1 MDKEKFKKS
10 FKGCLPYLVAA
21 IAIVALLVAVYAG
34 CMVKNAASEMNAMTE
49 AWRTDMAK
57 SVAMLSSKISAVEKE
72 FDSFRTDFDE
82 SIAGAT
88 FEVEAYP
95 VKYAFTEQSAEE
107 FKSFVLAEQLP
118 AMKTAY
124 KMSDEEYEQ
133 TVTATAELTPEQIM
147 SSYGMDSVA
156 LGIELVDETV
166 ARIGGLDGV
175 YNVQD
180 GTIYADGYYFGTI
193 DDDKIVY
200 TQNNYGIPMTI
211 NFYREESESTEMSVV
226 DKINVIESRIRS
238 VSAQLVDFRERMSH
252 YESELGNLTTVA
264 DDLQVNLND
273 AVEKCEG
280 ELNNLTAVTDGLR
293 DDLNDA
299 VEKYDGLKEDV
310 ASMETFH
317 EEIAEFGQNV
327 ENRVAELESFHEE
340 IAEFGQNVESRV
352 EEIESFNEEIAKVGQ
367 DIEARVEV
375 LEASHEGN
383 SEIGQ
388 DVETR
393 IEDLEAFSE
402 EAKAGFEELQGF
414 VEEVYEY
421 PEYVDQG
428 FEEVGA
434 MFEEV
439 GAYVLDLEDRIETL
453 EVYSDAL
460 REGSDSVQ
468 NLAKYLDDFSNVI
481 NMIKGSY
488 NDVVDGLSDLKDRVG
503 VLENLAASI
512 TG

>member
-124 KMSDEEYEQ
+124 EMSDEEYEQ

-166 ARIGGLDGV
+166 ARIGGMDGV

-211 NFYREESESTEMSVV
+211 NFYREEGESTEMSVV

-264 DDLQVNLND
+264 DDLQVNLDN
-273 AVEKCEG
+273 AVEKCED
-280 ELNNLTAVTDGLR
+280 ELNDLTTVTDGLR
-293 DDLNDA
+293 VDLDDA

-310 ASMETFH
+310 ASMEAFH
-317 EEIAEFGQNV
+317 EEIAEFGQNI
-327 ENRVAELESFHEE
+327 ESRIEELE
-340 IAEFGQNVESRV
+340 V
-352 EEIESFNEEIAKVGQ
+352 FNEEVAKVGQ

-383 SEIGQ
+383 AEIGQ
-388 DVETR
+388 DVEAR
-393 IEDLEAFSE
+393 IEDLEAFNE
-402 EAKAGFEELQGF
+402 EVKAGFEELQGF

-428 FEEVGA
+428 FEEVEA

-503 VLENLAASI
+503 VLENLAATI

>member
-10 FKGCLPYLVAA
+10 FKGCLPYLVAV

-34 CMVKNAASEMNAMTE
+34 CMVKSAASEMNAMTE

-107 FKSFVLAEQLP
+107 FKSFVLTEQLP

-124 KMSDEEYEQ
+124 EMSDEEYEQ

-200 TQNNYGIPMTI
+200 TQNNYGVPMTL
-211 NFYREESESTEMSVV
+211 NFYREEGESTEMSVV

-264 DDLQVNLND
+264 DDLQINLND

-280 ELNNLTAVTDGLR
+280 ELDDLTTVTDGLR
-293 DDLNDA
+293 VDLDDA

-317 EEIAEFGQNV
+317 EK
-327 ENRVAELESFHEE
+327 

-352 EEIESFNEEIAKVGQ
+352 EELEVFNEEIVKVGQ
-367 DIEARVEV
+367 DIEARVVE
-375 LEASHEGN
+375 LESREGN
-383 SEIGQ
+383 AEIGQ
-388 DVETR
+388 DVEAR
-393 IEDLEAFSE
+393 IEDLEAFNE
-402 EAKAGFEELQGF
+402 EVKAGFEELQDF

-439 GAYVLDLEDRIETL
+439 GAYILDLEDRIETL

-460 REGSDSVQ
+460 KEGSDSVQ

-503 VLENLAASI
+503 VLENLAATI

>member
-34 CMVKNAASEMNAMTE
+34 CMVKSAASEMNAMTE

-124 KMSDEEYEQ
+124 KMSDEGYEQ

-200 TQNNYGIPMTI
+200 TQNTYGVPMTI
-211 NFYREESESTEMSVV
+211 NFYREEGESDPSPHSWW
-226 DKINVIESRIRS
+226 IS
-238 VSAQLVDFRERMSH
+238 
-252 YESELGNLTTVA
+252 G
-264 DDLQVNLND
+264 
-273 AVEKCEG
+273 
-280 ELNNLTAVTDGLR
+280 
-293 DDLNDA
+293 
-299 VEKYDGLKEDV
+299 KE
-310 ASMETFH
+310 
-317 EEIAEFGQNV
+317 
-327 ENRVAELESFHEE
+327 
-340 IAEFGQNVESRV
+340 
-352 EEIESFNEEIAKVGQ
+352 
-367 DIEARVEV
+367 
-375 LEASHEGN
+375 
-383 SEIGQ
+383 
-388 DVETR
+388 
-393 IEDLEAFSE
+393 
-402 EAKAGFEELQGF
+402 
-414 VEEVYEY
+414 
-421 PEYVDQG
+421 
-428 FEEVGA
+428 
-434 MFEEV
+434 
-439 GAYVLDLEDRIETL
+439 
-453 EVYSDAL
+453 
-460 REGSDSVQ
+460 
-468 NLAKYLDDFSNVI
+468 
-481 NMIKGSY
+481 
-488 NDVVDGLSDLKDRVG
+488 
-503 VLENLAASI
+503 
-512 TG
+512 

>member
-124 KMSDEEYEQ
+124 EISDEEYEQ

-200 TQNNYGIPMTI
+200 TQNTYGVPMTI
-211 NFYREESESTEMSVV
+211 NFYREEGESTEMSVV
-226 DKINVIESRIRS
+226 DKIGVIESRIRS

-252 YESELGNLTTVA
+252 YESELGNLTTIT

-280 ELNNLTAVTDGLR
+280 ELDDLTTVTDGLR
-293 DDLNDA
+293 VDLDDA

-327 ENRVAELESFHEE
+327 E
-340 IAEFGQNVESRV
+340 SRV
-352 EEIESFNEEIAKVGQ
+352 EELEAFNEEIAKVGQ

-383 SEIGQ
+383 AEIGQ
-388 DVETR
+388 DVEAR
-393 IEDLEAFSE
+393 IEDLEAFNE
-402 EAKAGFEELQGF
+402 EVKAGFEELQGF

-460 REGSDSVQ
+460 REGADSVK

-488 NDVVDGLSDLKDRVG
+488 NEVVDGLSDLKDRVG
-503 VLENLAASI
+503 ALENLAASI

>member
-107 FKSFVLAEQLP
+107 FKSFVLTEQLP

-124 KMSDEEYEQ
+124 EMSDEEYEQ

-147 SSYGMDSVA
+147 ASYGMDSVA

-211 NFYREESESTEMSVV
+211 NFYREEGESTEMSVV

-252 YESELGNLTTVA
+252 YESELGNLTTIT

-273 AVEKCEG
+273 AIEKCEG
-280 ELNNLTAVTDGLR
+280 ELNDLTTVTDGLR
-293 DDLNDA
+293 VDLDDA
-299 VEKYDGLKEDV
+299 IEKYDGLKEDV

-327 ENRVAELESFHEE
+327 ESRVTELE
-340 IAEFGQNVESRV
+340 A
-352 EEIESFNEEIAKVGQ
+352 FNEEITKVGQ
-367 DIEARVEV
+367 DIESRVVE
-375 LEASHEGN
+375 LESREGN
-383 SEIGQ
+383 AEIGQ

-393 IEDLEAFSE
+393 IEDLEAFNE
-402 EAKAGFEELQGF
+402 EVKAGFEELQGF

-439 GAYVLDLEDRIETL
+439 GAYILDLEDRIETL

-460 REGSDSVQ
+460 REGSDSVK
-468 NLAKYLDDFSNVI
+468 NLANYLDEFSNVI

-488 NDVVDGLSDLKDRVG
+488 NDVVDGMSDLKDRVG

>member
-107 FKSFVLAEQLP
+107 FKSFVLTEQLP
-118 AMKTAY
+118 AIKTAY
-124 KMSDEEYEQ
+124 EMSDEEYEQ

-147 SSYGMDSVA
+147 ASYGMDSVA

-211 NFYREESESTEMSVV
+211 NFYREEGESTEMSVV

-252 YESELGNLTTVA
+252 YESELGNLTTIT

-273 AVEKCEG
+273 AIEKCEG
-280 ELNNLTAVTDGLR
+280 ELNDLTTVTDGLR
-293 DDLNDA
+293 VDLDDA
-299 VEKYDGLKEDV
+299 IEKYDGLKEDV

-327 ENRVAELESFHEE
+327 ESRVAELE
-340 IAEFGQNVESRV
+340 A
-352 EEIESFNEEIAKVGQ
+352 FNEEITKVGQ
-367 DIEARVEV
+367 DIESRVVE
-375 LEASHEGN
+375 LESREGN
-383 SEIGQ
+383 AEIGQ

-393 IEDLEAFSE
+393 IEDLEAFNE
-402 EAKAGFEELQGF
+402 EVKAGFEELQGF

-460 REGSDSVQ
+460 REGSDSVK
-468 NLAKYLDDFSNVI
+468 NLANYLDEFSNVI

-488 NDVVDGLSDLKDRVG
+488 NDVVDGMSDLKDRVG

>member
-124 KMSDEEYEQ
+124 EMSDEEYEQ

-211 NFYREESESTEMSVV
+211 NFYREEGESTEMSVV

-252 YESELGNLTTVA
+252 YESELGNLMTVA
-264 DDLQVNLND
+264 DDLQVNLDD

-280 ELNNLTAVTDGLR
+280 ELDELTTVTDGLR
-293 DDLNDA
+293 VDLDDV

-327 ENRVAELESFHEE
+327 E
-340 IAEFGQNVESRV
+340 SRV
-352 EEIESFNEEIAKVGQ
+352 EELEAFNEEIANVGQ
-367 DIEARVEV
+367 DIEARVEM

-383 SEIGQ
+383 TEIGQ

-393 IEDLEAFSE
+393 IEDLEAFNE
-402 EAKAGFEELQGF
+402 EVKAGFEELQGF

-468 NLAKYLDDFSNVI
+468 NLAKYLDEFSNVI

-488 NDVVDGLSDLKDRVG
+488 NEVVDGLSDLKDRVG
-503 VLENLAASI
+503 ALENLAATI

>member
-107 FKSFVLAEQLP
+107 FKSFVLTEQLP

-124 KMSDEEYEQ
+124 EMSDEEYEQ

-180 GTIYADGYYFGTI
+180 DTIYADGYYFGTI

-200 TQNNYGIPMTI
+200 TQNNYGVPMTL
-211 NFYREESESTEMSVV
+211 NFYREEGESTEMSVV

-273 AVEKCEG
+273 AVEKCVG
-280 ELNNLTAVTDGLR
+280 ELDELTTVTDGLR
-293 DDLNDA
+293 VDLDDA
-299 VEKYDGLKEDV
+299 VEKYDGLKEDI

-327 ENRVAELESFHEE
+327 E
-340 IAEFGQNVESRV
+340 SRV
-352 EEIESFNEEIAKVGQ
+352 EELEAFNEEVAKVGQ
-367 DIEARVEV
+367 DIEARVVE
-375 LEASHEGN
+375 LESREGN
-383 SEIGQ
+383 AEIGQ

-393 IEDLEAFSE
+393 IEDLEAFNE
-402 EAKAGFEELQGF
+402 EVKAGFEELQDF

-439 GAYVLDLEDRIETL
+439 GAYVLDLEDRVETL
-453 EVYSDAL
+453 EVYSKAL
-460 REGSDSVQ
+460 EDS
-468 NLAKYLDDFSNVI
+468 
-481 NMIKGSY
+481 
-488 NDVVDGLSDLKDRVG
+488 
-503 VLENLAASI
+503 AASMETLVETVDKLSAFVNSVSLEDATI
-512 TG
+512 N

>member
-82 SIAGAT
+82 SIAGAK

-124 KMSDEEYEQ
+124 EMSDEEYEQ

-200 TQNNYGIPMTI
+200 TQNNYGIPMTLT
-211 NFYREESESTEMSVV
+211 FYREEGESTEMSVV

-264 DDLQVNLND
+264 DDLQINLDD

-280 ELNNLTAVTDGLR
+280 ELDELTAVTDGLR
-293 DDLNDA
+293 VDLDDA

-310 ASMETFH
+310 VSMETFH
-317 EEIAEFGQNV
+317 EEIAEVGQNF
-327 ENRVAELESFHEE
+327 ENRIAELESFNEK
-340 IAEFGQNVESRV
+340 IAEFEQNVESRV
-352 EEIESFNEEIAKVGQ
+352 DELEAFNEEIAKVGQ
-367 DIEARVEV
+367 DIEARVVE
-375 LEASHEGN
+375 LESHEGN
-383 SEIGQ
+383 AEIGQ
-388 DVETR
+388 DVESR
-393 IEDLEAFSE
+393 IEDLEAFNE
-402 EAKAGFEELQGF
+402 EVKAGFEELQDF

-460 REGSDSVQ
+460 KEGSDSVQ

-488 NDVVDGLSDLKDRVG
+488 NDVMDGLSDLKDRVG

>member
-107 FKSFVLAEQLP
+107 FKSFVLTEQLP

-124 KMSDEEYEQ
+124 EMSDEEYEQ

-147 SSYGMDSVA
+147 ASYGMDSVA

-211 NFYREESESTEMSVV
+211 NFYREEGESTEMSVV

-252 YESELGNLTTVA
+252 YESELGNLTTVT
-264 DDLQVNLND
+264 DDLQVNLDD

-280 ELNNLTAVTDGLR
+280 ELDELTTVTDGLR
-293 DDLNDA
+293 VDLDDV

-327 ENRVAELESFHEE
+327 ESRVAELESFNEK

-352 EEIESFNEEIAKVGQ
+352 EELEAFNEEVVKIGQ
-367 DIEARVEV
+367 DIEARVVE
-375 LEASHEGN
+375 LESHEGN
-383 SEIGQ
+383 VEVGQ

-393 IEDLEAFSE
+393 IEELEAFNE
-402 EAKAGFEELQGF
+402 EVKAGFEELQDF

-421 PEYVDQG
+421 PDYVDQG
-428 FEEVGA
+428 FEEVEA

-439 GAYVLDLEDRIETL
+439 GTYILDLEDRIDTL

-460 REGSDSVQ
+460 REGSDSVK
-468 NLAKYLDDFSNVI
+468 NLAKYLDEFSNVI

-488 NDVVDGLSDLKDRVG
+488 NEVVDGLSDLKDRVG